1 MPGNSTVTRVVLQH
15 EPNAE
20 LGAGRLVEE
29 VGLRAGFTR
38 DTLAEVKLAVVEA
51 CLNAF
56 EYGGGDIEVEIAV
69 RPADRSPC
77 LEVVVTDHGP
87 GFDPQAVPVPD
98 LPAKLKAE
106 RKRGWGLQLM
116 RRLMDEVVVSS
127 RPGLTRVRMRRYR
140 GGE

>member
-1 MPGNSTVTRVVLQH
+1 MAENPTPTRVVVHH

-20 LGAGRLVEE
+20 LVAGRLVEE
-29 VGLRAGFTR
+29 VGLQAGFTR

-56 EYGGGDIEVEIAV
+56 EYGGGDIEVEVSV
-69 RPADRSPC
+69 RSGERSPC

-98 LPAKLKAE
+98 LPAKLKAA

-127 RPGLTRVRMRRYR
+127 RPGLTRVRMRRCR